1 MFGRKKQ
8 SKVEGLIHRYCELVG
23 ETVSELTTTLN
34 AYLDG
39 EPDAMEGFKLVE
51 ELETEADTIRLEVEH
66 KMLKGAFLPS
76 HRQDYV
82 DLLETLDRVA
92 NKAEDAADMFLLV
105 RPEVPTVV
113 DEALREMASLTEQ
126 AWQPVPELVSR
137 VMAEEYDIRETV
149 KQIGAVE
156 SQVDAVQYSAIR
168 SVFRD
173 GELKRV
179 DQLIMMLL
187 LQRVGA
193 VSDRIENVGDRLSLI
208 ALKWKL
214 S

>member
-39 EPDAMEGFKLVE
+39 EPDAKEGFKHVE
-51 ELETEADTIRLEVEH
+51 ELETEADTIRFEVEH